1 MIISFLT
8 GRKKILTLG
17 SIILG
22 VLLYS
27 QHLFAYDET
36 IIHPSLTIEAAKL
49 YNLNF
54 EEKLTNQ
61 EIDWIRQGSIDEDDV
76 DYLTLRARSSNH
88 FYDPVNKTGWTN
100 TMTLEILG
108 EPSPVWA
115 HDSVKQS
122 IFPRGDYTWERAIYD
137 YVNGDK
143 KHAYEGLGHILHLI
157 EDKTVPAHT
166 RNDFHLS
173 PTIAGYDMGER
184 EPFEDWTRNNA
195 RVGNIKFDFS
205 QNLFQESKKPIIF
218 DNLNQYFENV
228 ALYTNT
234 GFFSQDTVN
243 KYSKPLILF
252 EKAEKTDEGKT
263 ISYAYGVDEY
273 YQNFRLAKIDSYS
286 DTKLY
291 IVNTND
297 IEGTEKVNSD
307 YWSRLAPKSIL
318 AGAGIIKLFKDEVKK
333 ASQNP
338 VAVQKP
344 DTFASYYF
352 TKPAAKTAVAVNSA
366 IVATANNIV
375 SGLNQIKDKISYS
388 LTPSASSNY
397 TLVFDMSQA
406 IPASSI
412 KFFGGVAQIQSAKAT
427 EPAQSQISQ
436 KPIYSAAL
444 VSQSEPEIIADP
456 NKEINLKVQFKNT
469 GAANWQQDKIYLNVY
484 LKNDVSNQFYH
495 SSWLTSIRPAKLTEP
510 QVNSGSFG
518 NFNFLIKSP
527 PSAGDYFFKVRPV
540 WQDDADNFNW
550 LGDGVASWKIKVTR
564 GEELMTEPKNISTE
578 NIADALQ
585 EKEQP
590 TEIKNAEQEK
600 QIRDNDTA
608 KKENDT
614 ADKEVEIAQDN
625 ARAEGEAKEQSAKD
639 TEKENQKEI
648 AGATEENQGD
658 TNNFQNPDSAG
669 VSTANDQPA
678 PRRRWRDIYP
688 PETSITFNPS
698 FLTNQKTAVFKFSS
712 SEVDPNFYCR
722 LDSGDFA
729 LCEENTVYNLSDGA
743 HRLEV
748 KAEDRFRNID
758 LTPAE
763 FSWTIDSAPP
773 AKIINL
779 AAVAGNTRGKIK
791 LSWIKPEENILYE
804 IRYSEKEIVETGA
817 TENQANWQD
826 AVQISET
833 IDNNAEQIEVGSA
846 TQFSLGRQYHF
857 AIKATDD
864 IGNIS
869 EISNSASSAANAEVN
884 YIVISEIQ
892 IDSINGVGG
901 TNDDWIELY
910 NPTANEI
917 PLSGWSIQRQTKNG
931 TLAKRNFEANSK
943 ISAHSFFLLV
953 STQAAQELLSKKDL
967 TFSTFDLTDDNV
979 IYLVSNNEEI
989 IDANDSDVV
998 DKLGWGSE
1006 ALSAETSVAG
1016 NPLDGGSLERKANY
1030 SSTAESMSGG
1040 TDKYLG
1046 NGWDSDNNS
1055 ADFVLRTVS
1064 DPQNA
1069 SSPVEPRYA
1078 PVKISDFSATGV
1090 TGDSHAVK
1098 LTWSAPYGAF
1108 GNPQNLLYDIR
1119 YSTAEITSQN
1129 FSSAILVLSIPS
1141 VGASG
1146 AAQEL
1151 TIENLSLGQT
1161 YYFAVKTKDNTGLE
1175 SEISFTSYAFPSSV
1189 FLQNLSMA
1197 YFAFSVNNGGDGYW
1211 PQVSQT
1217 TGTGLSQ
1224 RLVKATARVKCIH
1237 TSECDVRYKVFII
1250 SSFYDSDYNNPVQ
1263 NDGLNSSSNSVSSP
1277 FFIPAGNDMDVNFS
1291 GWTPFTFNP
1300 TYYYK
1305 ITFQFNVLGSAIQW
1319 GGSSADSYP
1328 NGNSIDYSGGAD
1340 IYFKLSTE

>member
-8 GRKKILTLG
+8 GRKKFLTLG

-76 DYLTLRARSSNH
+76 DYLTMRARSSNH

-366 IVATANNIV
+366 IITAANNVV

-388 LTPSASSNY
+388 LAPSASSNY

-406 IPASSI
+406 IPASSVTFLGNVI
-412 KFFGGVAQIQSAKAT
+412 QIQSANAT
-427 EPAQSQISQ
+427 ASAQSQITQ
-436 KPIYSAAL
+436 EPIYSAAL

-518 NFNFLIKSP
+518 NFNFLIKL
-527 PSAGDYFFKVRPV
+527 PSFAGDYFFKVRPV
-540 WQDDADNFNW
+540 WQDNADNFNW

-614 ADKEVEIAQDN
+614 ADKKVETAQDN

-791 LSWIKPEENILYE
+791 LSWTKPEASVSYE
-804 IRYSEKEIVETGA
+804 IRYAEEKEIVETGA
-817 TENQANWQD
+817 VGNQINWQAAGQVLE
-826 AVQISET
+826 AV
-833 IDNNAEQIEVGSA
+833 NNEAEQIEIGSA
-846 TQFSLGRQYHF
+846 TSLVLGKTYYF
-857 AIKATDD
+857 AVKSKD
-864 IGNIS
+864 GLNNIS
-869 EISNSASSAANAEVN
+869 EISNSASAAANTEVN
-884 YIVISEIQ
+884 YIMISEIQ
-892 IDSINGVGG
+892 ITGG
-901 TNDDWIELY
+901 TGHADDEFIEL
-910 NPTANEI
+910 
-917 PLSGWSIQRQTKNG
+917 L
-931 TLAKRNFEANSK
+931 
-943 ISAHSFFLLV
+943 
-953 STQAAQELLSKKDL
+953 
-967 TFSTFDLTDDNV
+967 
-979 IYLVSNNEEI
+979 
-989 IDANDSDVV
+989 
-998 DKLGWGSE
+998 
-1006 ALSAETSVAG
+1006 
-1016 NPLDGGSLERKANY
+1016 
-1030 SSTAESMSGG
+1030 
-1040 TDKYLG
+1040 
-1046 NGWDSDNNS
+1046 
-1055 ADFVLRTVS
+1055 
-1064 DPQNA
+1064 
-1069 SSPVEPRYA
+1069 
-1078 PVKISDFSATGV
+1078 
-1090 TGDSHAVK
+1090 
-1098 LTWSAPYGAF
+1098 
-1108 GNPQNLLYDIR
+1108 
-1119 YSTAEITSQN
+1119 
-1129 FSSAILVLSIPS
+1129 
-1141 VGASG
+1141 
-1146 AAQEL
+1146 
-1151 TIENLSLGQT
+1151 
-1161 YYFAVKTKDNTGLE
+1161 
-1175 SEISFTSYAFPSSV
+1175 
-1189 FLQNLSMA
+1189 
-1197 YFAFSVNNGGDGYW
+1197 
-1211 PQVSQT
+1211 
-1217 TGTGLSQ
+1217 
-1224 RLVKATARVKCIH
+1224 
-1237 TSECDVRYKVFII
+1237 
-1250 SSFYDSDYNNPVQ
+1250 
-1263 NDGLNSSSNSVSSP
+1263 
-1277 FFIPAGNDMDVNFS
+1277 
-1291 GWTPFTFNP
+1291 
-1300 TYYYK
+1300 
-1305 ITFQFNVLGSAIQW
+1305 
-1319 GGSSADSYP
+1319 
-1328 NGNSIDYSGGAD
+1328 
-1340 IYFKLSTE
+1340 